1 MRGRPGFRRHPATA
15 LAAASVGAGLLLAG
29 CAREPAPEAASL
41 AWLTGCW
48 EGKVEGALVDERWS
62 APAGGTLLGTSRT
75 VKDDKTVFHEFM
87 LVRETDGGLLLT
99 IHAEGQQPV
108 SFRLQQLGKSDAI
121 FANAAHDFP
130 QRIVYHRKGNTLIA
144 RAEGEEHGQK
154 RQLRTKLKRA
164 GCD

>member
-1 MRGRPGFRRHPATA
+1 MRDRFRFRRHPAAA
-15 LAAASVGAGLLLAG
+15 LAAASVGACLFIAG
-29 CAREPAPEAASL
+29 CAREPTPEAASL

-48 EGKVEGALVDERWS
+48 EGKAEGGLVDERWS

-75 VKDDKTVFHEFM
+75 VKDDKTVFHEFL
-87 LVRETDGGLLLT
+87 LVRETEGSLLLT
-99 IHAEGQQPV
+99 VHAQGQQPV

-144 RAEGEEHGQK
+144 RAEGEQRDQK
-154 RQLRTKLKRA
+154 RQLRYKLKRT